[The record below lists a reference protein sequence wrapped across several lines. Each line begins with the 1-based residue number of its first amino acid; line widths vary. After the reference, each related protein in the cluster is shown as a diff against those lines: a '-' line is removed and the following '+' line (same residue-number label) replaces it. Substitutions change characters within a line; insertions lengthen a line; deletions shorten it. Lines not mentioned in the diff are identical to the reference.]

1 MEKSPLNFG
10 FGGGMGVL
18 NAVQPQM
25 PWNNSQFGG
34 NLASWVANQAQNQN
48 QYGSAGS
55 PQFQAQA
62 QLDAAAATDPNN
74 LSATGIGVPNTT
86 YSSMDPLSPE
96 ASGVATTPT
105 VTNDATG
112 IGAVPTTVGT
122 GSFSPQVQ
130 NVAQGVYGDQ
140 NMRDASVQKRKL
152 INLI

>member
-1 MEKSPLNFG
+1 MENSPLNFG
-10 FGGGMGVL
+10 FGGGMAAL

-25 PWNNSQFGG
+25 PWQDPQYGG
-34 NLASWVANQAQNQN
+34 SVAAWMASQAQNQA

-62 QLDAAAATDPNN
+62 QADAAAATDPNN
-74 LSATGIGVPNTT
+74 LSATGIGAPNTT

-105 VTNDATG
+105 VTNDTG
-112 IGAVPTTVGT
+112 IGAVPTTVST
-122 GSFSPQVQ
+122 GSFTPQVQ
-130 NVAQGVYGDQ
+130 GVAQGIYGDQ
-140 NMRDASVQKRKL
+140 AMRDASLQKRKL